1 MKITVI
7 GSGAIGGV
15 VGACLTRGGC
25 DVMMLDVV
33 PEHVKKMQEKRDN
46 TLWMDPAVKF
56 RVTGGALIVHTD
68 TEISEIMAAMCG

>member
-33 PEHVKKMQEKRDN
+33 PEDMLC
-46 TLWMDPAVKF
+46 LWRKNIWF
-56 RVTGGALIVHTD
+56 RMVWIILRQVWNIQK
-68 TEISEIMAAMCG
+68 IYSI